1 MFYTMYMQPSLFTK
15 IINGELPSYKI
26 YEDELT
32 YAFLDINPI
41 QPGQILVVP
50 REQVDHLED
59 LEPED
64 YLAVMNTVKLLMQHM
79 REELQPERVC
89 LRVEGFEVPHA
100 HIKLIPC
107 STEAD
112 VMAEPYEAGED
123 ELVDMHTRLS
133 Y

>member
-1 MFYTMYMQPSLFTK
+1 MQPSLFAK

-32 YAFLDINPI
+32 YAFLNINPV
-41 QPGQILVVP
+41 QPGHILVVP
-50 REQVDHLED
+50 REQVDRLED
-59 LEPED
+59 LEDED
-64 YLAVMNTVKLLMQHM
+64 YEAVMRTVKLLMQHV
-79 REELQPERVC
+79 RDELLTERVG

-100 HIKLIPC
+100 HVHIIPC
-107 STEAD
+107 DTEAD
-112 VMAEPYEAGED
+112 LMGTPYEAGED